1 MNMQTP
7 LRVLLIADHLKLGGA
22 ERHLVAVA
30 TGLAGLGNDVA
41 VAYMKPHDEL
51 AGELRDGGVGLVTC
65 CNSRGSFDPGAIHRL
80 ATLIREFRPNILI
93 STSQYSLAM
102 ATLGR
107 LWARHQAPLVSV
119 CHSMDVVQRNRND
132 RLRFAVYR
140 HFYGMAE
147 RVVFVSDLQRQ
158 FFRQLG
164 VFPRSDEV
172 IHNGIDLDRFS
183 ASVVAAEARQLR
195 RDLGFA
201 DSDLVIGMCAVFREE
216 KRQIDLLE
224 ALRRLRDKQL
234 PAKVLL
240 VGDGLMRPQI
250 EARRDALG
258 LQDAVVLCGFQQD
271 VRPYVAACD
280 VMALTSHA
288 ETFPIAT
295 LEYMALGKPL
305 VASNVGGL
313 CEQITDGH
321 NGLLY
326 PAGDISALV
335 AQLEQLFSE
344 PARYTLGIS
353 ARQEV
358 ESRFSIQTMIKRF
371 RDTCY
376 VLAKPNSYPTEN
388 FQRG

>member
-1 MNMQTP
+1 MKTNDT
-7 LRVLLIADHLKLGGA
+7 LRILFVADHLKFGGA

-30 TGLAGLGNDVA
+30 TGLAGLGNNVA

-65 CNSRGSFDPGAIHRL
+65 SNSRGSFDPGAIRRL
-80 ATLIREFRPNILI
+80 ATLIRAFRPNIMI

-107 LWARHQAPLVSV
+107 LWARYQAPLVSV
-119 CHSMDVVQRNRND
+119 CHSMDVVQRNRSD

-147 RVVFVSDLQRQ
+147 RIVFVSDLQRQ

-172 IHNGIDLDRFS
+172 IHNGIDLERFS
-183 ASVVAAEARQLR
+183 APAVAAEASQLR
-195 RDLGFA
+195 RDLGFS

-216 KRQIDLLE
+216 KRHIDLLE

-240 VGDGLMRPQI
+240 VGDGDMRAQI

-258 LQDAVVLCGFQQD
+258 LEDAVVLCGFKQD

-280 VMALTSHA
+280 IMALTSHA

-295 LEYMALGKPL
+295 LEYMALGKPV

-313 CEQITDGH
+313 SEQVADGH

-326 PAGDISALV
+326 SAGDIDALV
-335 AQLEQLFSE
+335 GQLESLATE
-344 PARYTLGIS
+344 PARKALGHT

-358 ESRFSIQTMIKRF
+358 EARFSLPTMIERF
-371 RDTCY
+371 RATCS
-376 VLAKPNSYPTEN
+376 VLATPAPT
-388 FQRG
+388 